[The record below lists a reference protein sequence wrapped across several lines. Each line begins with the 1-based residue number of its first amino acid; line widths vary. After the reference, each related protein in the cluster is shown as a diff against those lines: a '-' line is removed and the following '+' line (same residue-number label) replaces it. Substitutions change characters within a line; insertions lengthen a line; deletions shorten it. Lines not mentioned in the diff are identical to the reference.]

1 MRKLVHKKFL
11 NPELALQFFITEIVL
26 NLRKGLLFCLVIF
39 VHCKH
44 KRTGN
49 QSVMCCVILMY
60 NEYFACLDICSVVLI
75 FKALCVQTQV
85 GSEAL
90 SPFCFSVNVT
100 GFLGSSP

>member
-1 MRKLVHKKFL
+1 
-11 NPELALQFFITEIVL
+11 
-26 NLRKGLLFCLVIF
+26 
-39 VHCKH
+39 
-44 KRTGN
+44 
-49 QSVMCCVILMY
+49 MCCVILMY